1 MGDTRGGTVAVL
13 DPERRALKCA
23 HQADR
28 ARQPAYRDVRH
39 DLSRSTSSLARDHT
53 RSSASDSS
61 IARGST
67 SFNIVC
73 SELANDSASSPR
85 MKTPGQSLPNC
96 IRPVS
101 TLRVSTIFRSTPL
114 AAAILAFQVS
124 PVRRRQAS
132 LKACGSYLVARLLA
146 VDDRDGYLQLIA
158 ERLGALPQIGNSD
171 VRSAVATAQRAYFT
185 PPLAGRSIGASAHRG
200 DRARGISGSP
210 RYWTDFGP
218 GRFG

>member
-1 MGDTRGGTVAVL
+1 MSGLGLPISGVTKYTAARNVPQQIAHPPPFSRFCTAYAYTVAGL

-23 HQADR
+23 RLIAT
-28 ARQPAYRDVRH
+28 RQPAYRDVRH

-53 RSSASDSS
+53 PSSASDSS

-67 SFNIVC
+67 SSNIVC

-114 AAAILAFQVS
+114 AAAILAFRSLRSVS
-124 PVRRRQAS
+124 APYRLRLPSPGMRRMPAPF
-132 LKACGSYLVARLLA
+132 
-146 VDDRDGYLQLIA
+146 
-158 ERLGALPQIGNSD
+158 E
-171 VRSAVATAQRAYFT
+171 
-185 PPLAGRSIGASAHRG
+185 
-200 DRARGISGSP
+200 RARRIAAAFLGSVSSI
-210 RYWTDFGP
+210 R
-218 GRFG
+218 

>member
-1 MGDTRGGTVAVL
+1 MCGCYVCSRSQFSDHA
-13 DPERRALKCA
+13 
-23 HQADR
+23 ADR

-114 AAAILAFQVS
+114 AAAILAFRSLRSDAGSKPKGLRVLSGRAAMRPRSS
-124 PVRRRQAS
+124 PAAAITAQTLRTRRGIAEW
-132 LKACGSYLVARLLA
+132 LVARMGPTTYRRWSINRRRLLA
-146 VDDRDGYLQLIA
+146 PLRFSGAWLQ
-158 ERLGALPQIGNSD
+158 
-171 VRSAVATAQRAYFT
+171 
-185 PPLAGRSIGASAHRG
+185 
-200 DRARGISGSP
+200 ARFLH
-210 RYWTDFGP
+210 DF
-218 GRFG
+218 